1 MKTPSQILRDPK
13 DSAFVFMTSI
23 DQSLGFEQ
31 GSFRDR
37 SGRILYSSDS
47 VLRVLSAEA
56 LTIWETLS
64 KTNFFQEQ
72 SKKGS
77 IVHTERLEDEAR
89 KKALTQNGW
98 AAILKHERIPFI
110 SYPYEWPFSMLKD
123 AALLQLNLLLSSL
136 KERFTLKDAT
146 PYNVQWKGTT
156 PVFIDVLSFKKLEAG
171 EPWTG
176 YRQFC
181 EMHLYPLLLTAYK
194 QIPYHQWMRGSVD
207 GIPVEHFA
215 RLMSFRDLFRKGV
228 FMHAYLQSKLQNKYA
243 NSQSNVRSELKSIG
257 FSDELIRRNVLGLR
271 KIVDTLQWKRTQSEW
286 SEYASDNS
294 YSVEDQKRKIDFV
307 QTAVQSKLWD
317 LVWDLGCN
325 TGVFSRIAAQNSKY
339 VVAMDGDHLSVEH
352 LYHALKKENVT
363 NILPMVMN
371 LADSSPGLG
380 WRGLERKS
388 LIERGKPDLVLCLA
402 LIHHMV
408 ISANIPLAE
417 FVGWLAELGCSV
429 VIEFPTKEDP
439 MVKRLLLNKDDQY
452 SEYSIDSF
460 EQIVSR
466 VFKIEK
472 REEISSGTRVL
483 YFLRPEVQ

>member
-1 MKTPSQILRDPK
+1 
-13 DSAFVFMTSI
+13 MTGI
-23 DQSLGFEQ
+23 DRSLGFEQ

-47 VLRVLSAEA
+47 VLRTLSAEA
-56 LTIWETLS
+56 LSIWESLS
-64 KTNFFQEQ
+64 KTKFFQEQ
-72 SKKGS
+72 SKNGS
-77 IVHTERLEDEAR
+77 IVHTERLVDGSHQKLTGQDEWS
-89 KKALTQNGW
+89 GV
-98 AAILKHERIPFI
+98 LKHERIPFI

-123 AALLQLNLLLSSL
+123 AALLQLNLLLFSL

-146 PYNVQWKGTT
+146 PYNVQWKGTH
-156 PVFIDVLSFKKLEAG
+156 PVFIDVLSFKQLDKG

-181 EMHLYPLLLTAYK
+181 EMHLYPLFLTSYK
-194 QIPYHQWMRGSVD
+194 EIPFHQWMRGSVD

-215 RLMSFRDLFRKGV
+215 RLMSFRDLFRSGV
-228 FMHAYLQSKLQNKYA
+228 FMHSFLQSKLQNKYA
-243 NSQSNVRSELKSIG
+243 NSQSNVRSELKSVG

-271 KIVDTLQWKRTQSEW
+271 KIVEGLQWKQNQSEW

-294 YSVEDQKRKIDFV
+294 YSAEDQQRKVDFV
-307 QTAVQSKLWD
+307 QGAVQSQPWN

-339 VVAMDGDHLSVEH
+339 VIAMDGDHLSVEY
-352 LYHALKKENVT
+352 LYQALKKEGVT
-363 NILPMVMN
+363 NILPLVMN

-388 LIERGKPDLVLCLA
+388 LLERGKPDLVLCLA

-408 ISANIPLAE
+408 ISANIPLHE
-417 FVGWLAELGCSV
+417 FINWLAELGCAV

-452 SEYSIDSF
+452 SEYTIDTF
-460 EQIVSR
+460 EKNVSK

-472 REEISSGTRVL
+472 REELASRTRVL
-483 YFLRPEVQ
+483 YFLRPLVQ

>member
-1 MKTPSQILRDPK
+1 
-13 DSAFVFMTSI
+13 MTGI
-23 DQSLGFEQ
+23 DRSLGFEQ

-47 VLRVLSAEA
+47 VLRTLSAEA
-56 LTIWETLS
+56 LSVWESLS
-64 KTNFFQEQ
+64 KTKFFQEQ

-77 IVHTERLEDEAR
+77 IVHTESLNDGSHQRLSEQDEWV
-89 KKALTQNGW
+89 GV
-98 AAILKHERIPFI
+98 LKHERIPFI

-146 PYNVQWKGTT
+146 PYNVQWKGTH
-156 PVFIDVLSFKKLEAG
+156 PVFIDVLSFKKLDKG

-181 EMHLYPLLLTAYK
+181 EMHLYPLFLTAYK
-194 QIPYHQWMRGSVD
+194 EVPFHQWMRGSVD

-215 RLMSFRDLFRKGV
+215 RLMSFRDLFRSGV
-228 FMHAYLQSKLQNKYA
+228 FMHAYLQSKLQSKYA
-243 NSQSNVRSELKSIG
+243 NSQSNVRSELKSVG

-271 KIVDTLQWKRTQSEW
+271 KIVEGLQWKQNQSQW

-294 YSVEDQKRKIDFV
+294 YSAEDQKRKVDFV
-307 QTAVQSKLWD
+307 QTAVQSQSWN

-325 TGVFSRIAAQNSKY
+325 TGVFSRIAGQNSKY
-339 VVAMDGDHLSVEH
+339 VIAMDGDHLSVEY
-352 LYHALKKENVT
+352 LYHALKKEGVT
-363 NILPMVMN
+363 NILPLVMN

-388 LIERGKPDLVLCLA
+388 LVGRGKPDLILCLA

-408 ISANIPLAE
+408 ISANIPLHE
-417 FVGWLAELGCSV
+417 FINWLAELGCAV

-452 SEYSIDSF
+452 SEYTIDTF
-460 EQIVSR
+460 EKNVSR
-466 VFKIEK
+466 IFKIEK
-472 REEISSGTRVL
+472 REELASRTRVL
-483 YFLRPEVQ
+483 YFLRPVVQ

>member
-1 MKTPSQILRDPK
+1 
-13 DSAFVFMTSI
+13 MTGI
-23 DQSLGFEQ
+23 DRSLGFEQ

-47 VLRVLSAEA
+47 VFRVLSAEA
-56 LTIWETLS
+56 LSIWETLS
-64 KTNFFQEQ
+64 KTNFFQQQ
-72 SKKGS
+72 SNNGS
-77 IVHTERLEDEAR
+77 IVHTERLDDDAR
-89 KKALTQNGW
+89 KKVVTQDEW
-98 AAILKHERIPFI
+98 PAVLEHERIPFI

-123 AALLQLNLLLSSL
+123 AALLQLDLLLSSL

-146 PYNVQWKGTT
+146 PYNVQWKGTR
-156 PVFIDVLSFKKLEAG
+156 PVFIDVLSFKQLDQG

-181 EMHLYPLLLTAYK
+181 EMHLYPLFLTAYK
-194 QIPYHQWMRGSVD
+194 EIPFHQWMRGSVD

-215 RLMSFRDLFRKGV
+215 HLMSFRDLFRSGV

-243 NSQSNVRSELKSIG
+243 NTQSNVRSELKSVG
-257 FSDELIRRNVLGLR
+257 FSDELIRRNVLGLH
-271 KIVDTLQWKRTQSEW
+271 KIVEGLKWKRNQSEW

-294 YSVEDQKRKIDFV
+294 YSAEDQKAKIDFV
-307 QTAVQSKLWD
+307 QTAVKSQPWN

-325 TGVFSRIAAQNSKY
+325 TGVFSRIAAQNSNY
-339 VVAMDGDHLSVEH
+339 VIAMDGDHLSVER

-363 NILPMVMN
+363 NVLPLVMN

-402 LIHHMV
+402 LVHHMV
-408 ISANIPLAE
+408 ISANIPLHE
-417 FVGWLAELGCSV
+417 FINWLAELGCSV

-439 MVKRLLLNKDDQY
+439 MVKRLLRNKDDQY
-452 SEYSIDSF
+452 SEYSVDSF
-460 EQIVSR
+460 EQNVSSA
-466 VFKIEK
+466 FKIVK
-472 REEISSGTRVL
+472 REEFSSGTRVI
-483 YFLRPEVQ
+483 YFLRREIQ

>member
-1 MKTPSQILRDPK
+1 
-13 DSAFVFMTSI
+13 MTSI
-23 DQSLGFEQ
+23 DRSLGFEQ

-47 VLRVLSAEA
+47 VLRTLSAEA
-56 LTIWETLS
+56 LSIWESLS
-64 KTNFFQEQ
+64 KTKFFQEQ
-72 SKKGS
+72 SKNGA
-77 IVHTERLEDEAR
+77 IVQTERLIDGSQEKLSVQHEWS
-89 KKALTQNGW
+89 GV
-98 AAILKHERIPFI
+98 LKHERIPFI

-146 PYNVQWKGTT
+146 PYNVQWKGTH
-156 PVFIDVLSFKKLEAG
+156 PVFIDVLSFKQLDKG

-181 EMHLYPLLLTAYK
+181 EMHLYPLFLTAYK
-194 QIPYHQWMRGSVD
+194 EIPFHQWMRGSVD

-215 RLMSFRDLFRKGV
+215 RLMSFRDFFRSGV

-243 NSQSNVRSELKSIG
+243 NSQSNVRSELKTIG

-271 KIVDTLQWKRTQSEW
+271 KIVEGLQWKRNQSEW
-286 SEYASDNS
+286 SKYASDNS
-294 YSVEDQKRKIDFV
+294 YSGEDQQRKVDFV
-307 QTAVQSKLWD
+307 RGAVQSRPWN

-339 VVAMDGDHLSVEH
+339 VIAMDGDHLSVEH
-352 LYHALKKENVT
+352 LYHALKKESVT
-363 NILPMVMN
+363 NILPLVMN

-388 LIERGKPDLVLCLA
+388 LMERGKPDLVLCLA
-402 LIHHMV
+402 LVHHMV
-408 ISANIPLAE
+408 ISANIPLPE
-417 FVGWLAELGCSV
+417 FINWLAELDCAV

-452 SEYSIDSF
+452 SEYTIDSF
-460 EQIVSR
+460 EQNVSKF
-466 VFKIEK
+466 FKIEK
-472 REEISSGTRVL
+472 REELASGTRVL

>member
-1 MKTPSQILRDPK
+1 
-13 DSAFVFMTSI
+13 MTGI
-23 DQSLGFEQ
+23 DRSLGFEQ

-47 VLRVLSAEA
+47 VLRTLSAEA
-56 LTIWETLS
+56 LSIWESLS
-64 KTNFFQEQ
+64 KTKFFQEQ

-77 IVHTERLEDEAR
+77 IVHTERLDDGSHRKLTDQDEWS
-89 KKALTQNGW
+89 GV
-98 AAILKHERIPFI
+98 LKHERIPFI

-146 PYNVQWKGTT
+146 PYNVQWKGTH
-156 PVFIDVLSFKKLEAG
+156 PVFIDVLSFKQLDKG

-181 EMHLYPLLLTAYK
+181 EMHLYPLFLTAYK
-194 QIPYHQWMRGSVD
+194 EIPFHQWMRGSVD

-215 RLMSFRDLFRKGV
+215 RLMSFRDLFRSGV

-243 NSQSNVRSELKSIG
+243 NSQSNVRSELKSVG

-271 KIVDTLQWKRTQSEW
+271 KIVEGLQWKQNQSQW
-286 SEYASDNS
+286 SKYASDNS
-294 YSVEDQKRKIDFV
+294 YSAEDQKRKVDLV
-307 QTAVQSKLWD
+307 QAAIQSQPWN

-339 VVAMDGDHLSVEH
+339 VIAMDGDHLSVEY
-352 LYHALKKENVT
+352 LYHALKKEGVT
-363 NILPMVMN
+363 NILPLVMN

-388 LIERGKPDLVLCLA
+388 LVERGKPDLVLCLA

-408 ISANIPLAE
+408 ISANIPLHE
-417 FVGWLAELGCSV
+417 FINWLAELKCAV

-452 SEYSIDSF
+452 SEYTIDTF
-460 EQIVSR
+460 EKNVSK

-472 REEISSGTRVL
+472 REELASRTRVL
-483 YFLRPEVQ
+483 YFLRPVV